1 MSGHPHRVYGSLWAG
16 AACLYF
22 FLAGRAL
29 VPHLGVQNDEAL
41 FASALYEPRAV
52 AFMLHIGH
60 SRVALMQMSYLGTL
74 KAWIYSPIFRA
85 FGTGVSALRDPVLL
99 AGVASVWLFFL
110 LLRRV
115 AGARAAIIGC
125 GLLAVDSLYLLTT
138 CFDWGPVALQHLLL
152 VAGLLLLIR
161 FYQTS
166 KDLALAGGFFLLG
179 LAMWDKA
186 LAAWMLTGIGVAGIL
201 TFRRQI
207 LGVTTIRRVATGALA
222 FAVGALPLIIYNI
235 DEKLVTFRSNMVRDT
250 SDIPL
255 KARQLMNTANGQGL
269 FGWLVNEDWQ
279 TPAPH
284 QPEGGLQKASVQ
296 ISSLAGHPRHN
307 LMLYAF
313 ALALLLA
320 PLARGQ
326 ALRTILFALIA
337 MAVAWA
343 QMAVTANAGGSVHHA
358 ILLWPF
364 PEMVI
369 AVSFAAAS
377 RRLGRA
383 GIPSVAAVLVVLMVS
398 GALVTNE
405 YYVLMLRN
413 GGTQNWT
420 DAIFTL
426 SDYMKGVPSKGIFC
440 ADWGIMDSLRL
451 LNRGKLPLNMGTDPI
466 RKPELSRE
474 DRDYLKRVIAEPSHV
489 FIAHT
494 KDYEFFQGVNGK
506 LLKYAADS
514 GYERE
519 MMAVIP
525 DGWGRPVYEVYR
537 FVGPGYEIRNG
548 MRSRFPG
555 DFSRRGTMTPSSRTS
570 PPAGE

>member
-1 MSGHPHRVYGSLWAG
+1 VHGSLCAS
-16 AACLYF
+16 AACLFF
-22 FLAGRAL
+22 FLAGRAFL
-29 VPHLGVQNDEAL
+29 PHLGIQNDEAL
-41 FASALYEPRAV
+41 FASVLYQPRAA

-60 SRVALMQMSYLGTL
+60 SRVPLMLMSYLGTL
-74 KAWIYSPIFRA
+74 KALLYRPIFRV
-85 FGTGVSALRDPVLL
+85 FGTGVSALRAPVLL
-99 AGVASVWLFFL
+99 AGVASVWLFYM

-115 AGARAAIIGC
+115 SGERAAVIGC
-125 GLLAVDSLYLLTT
+125 GLLAVDSSYLLTT

-152 VAGLLLLIR
+152 VGGLLLLVR
-161 FYQTS
+161 FYQTRQ
-166 KDLALAGGFFLLG
+166 DLALVGGFFLLG

-186 LAAWMLTGIGVAGIL
+186 LAAWMLTGIAVAGIL
-201 TFRRQI
+201 TFRRPI
-207 LGVTTIRRVATGALA
+207 FAVTTIRRVGTGALA
-222 FAVGALPLIIYNI
+222 FALGALPLIIYNV
-235 DEKLVTFRSNMVRDT
+235 DKKLVTFRSNVARDT
-250 SDIPL
+250 SDIPG

-269 FGWLVNEDWQ
+269 FGWMVNEDWQ
-279 TPAPH
+279 APVPH
-284 QPEGGLQKASVQ
+284 QPEGGLQQASAH

-320 PLARGQ
+320 PLARGN

-405 YYVLMLRN
+405 YYTLMLRN
-413 GGTQNWT
+413 GGSQNWT
-420 DAIFTL
+420 DAVFTL
-426 SDYMKGVPSKGIFC
+426 SDYLKGVPSKGIYC

-451 LNRGKLPLNMGTDPI
+451 LNRGKLPLNVGTDPI
-466 RKPELSRE
+466 RKPELGPE
-474 DRDYLKRVIAEPSHV
+474 DRNYLKRVIGEPSHV

-494 KDYEFFQGVNGK
+494 TDYEFFQGVNAK
-506 LLKYAADS
+506 LLKFAAES

-537 FVGPGYEIRNG
+537 FAGPG
-548 MRSRFPG
+548 
-555 DFSRRGTMTPSSRTS
+555 RGQ
-570 PPAGE
+570 

>member
-1 MSGHPHRVYGSLWAG
+1 VPGSLCAG
-16 AACLYF
+16 TACLFF
-22 FLAGRAL
+22 FLAGRAFL
-29 VPHLGVQNDEAL
+29 PHLGIQNDEAL
-41 FASALYEPRAV
+41 FASVLYEPRAA
-52 AFMLHIGH
+52 AFILHIGH
-60 SRVALMQMSYLGTL
+60 FKIPLMLMSYLGAL
-74 KAWIYSPIFRA
+74 KAWIYGPIFRL

-110 LLRRV
+110 LLLRV
-115 AGARAAIIGC
+115 AGERAAIVGC

-152 VAGLLLLIR
+152 VAGLLLLIG
-161 FYQTS
+161 FYQTG

-186 LAAWMLTGIGVAGIL
+186 LAAWMLTGIAVAGIL

-207 LGVTTIRRVATGALA
+207 LAVTTIRRLAIGALA
-222 FAVGALPLIIYNI
+222 FALGALPLIVYNV
-235 DEKLVTFRSNMVRDT
+235 DEKLVTFRSNVVRDT
-250 SDIPL
+250 SGIPL

-279 TPAPH
+279 APVPH
-284 QPEGGLQKASVQ
+284 QPEGGLQKASAR

-320 PLARGQ
+320 PLARGP

-343 QMAVTANAGGSVHHA
+343 QMAVTANAGGSAHHV

-364 PEMVI
+364 PEMAI

-383 GIPSVAAVLVVLMVS
+383 GIPALAAVLVVLMIS

-405 YYVLMLRN
+405 YYALMLRN
-413 GGTQNWT
+413 GGSQNWT
-420 DAIFTL
+420 DAVFTL
-426 SDYMKGVPSKGIFC
+426 SEYMKGVPSKGIYC

-451 LNRGKLPLNMGTDPI
+451 LNRGNLPLNVGTDPI
-466 RKPELSRE
+466 SKPELSPD
-474 DRDYLKRVIAEPSHV
+474 DRDYLKRVISEPGHV

-494 KDYEFFQGVNGK
+494 RDYEFFQGVNAK
-506 LLKYAADS
+506 LLKYAAES
-514 GYERE
+514 GYEPE

-525 DGWGRPVYEVYR
+525 DGWGRPVYQVYH
-537 FVGPGYEIRNG
+537 FVGPA
-548 MRSRFPG
+548 
-555 DFSRRGTMTPSSRTS
+555 RGR
-570 PPAGE
+570 

>member
-1 MSGHPHRVYGSLWAG
+1 MSAHPHRVRGSLCAW
-16 AACLYF
+16 AACLF
-22 FLAGRAL
+22 FFSAGRAFL
-29 VPHLGVQNDEAL
+29 PHLGIQNDEAL
-41 FASALYEPRAV
+41 FASVLYQPRA
-52 AFMLHIGH
+52 AEFMLHIGH
-60 SRVALMQMSYLGTL
+60 WHVPLMLMSYLGTL
-74 KAWIYSPIFRA
+74 KACIYFPIFRL

-115 AGARAAIIGC
+115 AGERAAIIGC

-152 VAGLLLLIR
+152 LAGLLLLVR
-161 FYQTS
+161 FYQTRQ
-166 KDLALAGGFFLLG
+166 DLALLGGAFLLG

-186 LAAWMLTGIGVAGIL
+186 LATWMLTGIGIAGIL

-207 LGVTTIRRVATGALA
+207 FAVTTIRRLATGALA
-222 FAVGALPLIIYNI
+222 FALGALPLIVYNV
-235 DEKLVTFRSNMVRDT
+235 DKNLATFRSNMARDT
-250 SDIPL
+250 SNIPG
-255 KARQLMNTANGQGL
+255 KARFLMDTVDSRGL
-269 FGWLVNEDWQ
+269 FGWMMNEDWQ
-279 TPAPH
+279 APVPH
-284 QPEGGLQKASVQ
+284 QPEGWLPNVSAH

-320 PLARGQ
+320 PLARGD
-326 ALRTILFALIA
+326 ALRAILFALIA
-337 MAVAWA
+337 MALAWA
-343 QMAVTANAGGSVHHA
+343 QMAVTANAGASVHHT

-364 PEMVI
+364 PHMVI

-383 GIPSVAAVLVVLMVS
+383 GIPSVAALLIVLMVS

-405 YYVLMLRN
+405 YYTLMLRN
-413 GGTQNWT
+413 GGSQNWT

-426 SDYMKGVPSKGIFC
+426 SGYMKGVPSNGIYC

-451 LNRGKLPLNMGTDPI
+451 LNRGKLPLNTGTDPI
-466 RKPELSRE
+466 RKPELSPD
-474 DRDYLKRVIAEPSHV
+474 DRDYLNHVISEPGHV

-494 KDYEFFQGVNGK
+494 TDYEFFQGVNAK
-506 LLKYAADS
+506 LLRYAADA
-514 GYERE
+514 GYERA

-537 FVGPGYEIRNG
+537 FVGPG
-548 MRSRFPG
+548 
-555 DFSRRGTMTPSSRTS
+555 RGR
-570 PPAGE
+570 

>member
-1 MSGHPHRVYGSLWAG
+1 MHGGVCAG
-16 AACLYF
+16 AACIF
-22 FLAGRAL
+22 FFFAGRAL
-29 VPHLGVQNDEAL
+29 LPHLGVQNDEAL
-41 FASALYEPRAV
+41 FASAIYQPLAG
-52 AFMLHIGH
+52 AFMLHVGH
-60 SRVALMQMSYLGTL
+60 SQVPLMLMSYLGTL
-74 KAWIYSPIFRA
+74 KAWIYSPIFRV

-99 AGVASVWLFFL
+99 AGAASVWLFFL

-115 AGARAAIIGC
+115 AGERAAIIGC
-125 GLLAVDSLYLLTT
+125 GLLAADSLYLLTT

-152 VAGLLLLIR
+152 VGALLLLIR
-161 FYQTS
+161 FYQTR
-166 KDLALAGGFFLLG
+166 KDLALAGGVFLLG

-186 LAAWMLTGIGVAGIL
+186 LAAWMLIGIGVAGIL

-207 LGVTTIRRVATGALA
+207 FGVTTVRRVATGALA
-222 FAVGALPLIIYNI
+222 FALGALPLIIYNV
-235 DEKLVTFRSNMVRDT
+235 DEKFATFRSNVARDT
-250 SDIPL
+250 SDIPG

-269 FGWLVNEDWQ
+269 FGWLVYEDWQ
-279 TPAPH
+279 TPVPH
-284 QPEGGLQKASVQ
+284 QPEGGLQKASAQ
-296 ISSLAGHPRHN
+296 ISYIAGHPRHN

-320 PLARGQ
+320 PLARGP

-343 QMAVTANAGGSVHHA
+343 QMAVTANAGASVHHA

-383 GIPSVAAVLVVLMVS
+383 GIPSVAAVLVVMMVS

-426 SDYMKGVPSKGIFC
+426 SDYMKAVPSKGIFC

-451 LNRGKLPLNMGTDPI
+451 LNRGKLPLNVGTDPI
-466 RKPELSRE
+466 AKPELSRD
-474 DRDYLKRVIAEPSHV
+474 DRDYLKGVISEPSHV

-494 KDYEFFQGVNGK
+494 KEYEFFQGVNAK
-506 LLKYAADS
+506 LLKYAAEA

-525 DGWGRPVYEVYR
+525 DGWGRPVYQVYR
-537 FVGPGYEIRNG
+537 FVGPGN
-548 MRSRFPG
+548 P
-555 DFSRRGTMTPSSRTS
+555 
-570 PPAGE
+570 

>member
-1 MSGHPHRVYGSLWAG
+1 MSARPHSVRGSLCAW
-16 AACLYF
+16 AACLF
-22 FLAGRAL
+22 FFSAGRAVL
-29 VPHLGVQNDEAL
+29 SHLGIENDEAL
-41 FASALYEPRAV
+41 FASVLYQPRAA

-60 SRVALMQMSYLGTL
+60 WRVPLMLMSYLGTL
-74 KAWIYSPIFRA
+74 KAWIYCPIFRL

-99 AGVASVWLFFL
+99 SGAASVWLFFL

-115 AGARAAIIGC
+115 AGERAAIIGC

-152 VAGLLLLIR
+152 VGGLLLLVR
-161 FYQTS
+161 FYQTRQ
-166 KDLALAGGFFLLG
+166 DLALAGGSFLLG

-186 LAAWMLTGIGVAGIL
+186 LAAWMLAGIGVAGIL
-201 TFRRQI
+201 TFWRQI
-207 LGVTTIRRVATGALA
+207 IGVTTIRRVAAVALA
-222 FAVGALPLIIYNI
+222 FALGALPLIIYNV
-235 DEKLVTFRSNMVRDT
+235 DEKLVTFRSNVARDT
-250 SDIPL
+250 SDIPG

-269 FGWLVNEDWQ
+269 FGWMVNEDWQ
-279 TPAPH
+279 APVPH
-284 QPEGGLQKASVQ
+284 QPQGWLPNASAH
-296 ISSLAGHPRHN
+296 ISSFAGHPRHN
-307 LMLYAF
+307 LMLFAF

-320 PLARGQ
+320 LLARGN

-343 QMAVTANAGGSVHHA
+343 QMAVTANAGASVHHA

-405 YYVLMLRN
+405 YYTLMLRN
-413 GGTQNWT
+413 GGSQNWT

-426 SDYMKGVPSKGIFC
+426 SNYMKRVPSNGIYC

-451 LNRGKLPLNMGTDPI
+451 LNRGHLPLNVGTDPI
-466 RKPELSRE
+466 RKPELSPDDRE
-474 DRDYLKRVIAEPSHV
+474 YLNRVISEPSHV

-494 KDYEFFQGVNGK
+494 MDYEFFQGVNAK
-506 LLKYAADS
+506 LLRYAADA
-514 GYERE
+514 GYERA
-519 MMAVIP
+519 MIAVIP

-537 FVGPGYEIRNG
+537 FVGPG
-548 MRSRFPG
+548 
-555 DFSRRGTMTPSSRTS
+555 RGR
-570 PPAGE
+570 